1 MSNKKPARQ
10 DPRRNVP
17 AEPIDAVPDIL
28 ARRPDAKPARS
39 REWDKKRTKATFDL
53 PPELVDE
60 LKQVAAD
67 LAAEY
72 PGASVRV
79 SDVAKKLLEAGLAEY
94 RAGRL
99 RFEVKPSRLRLE

>member
-1 MSNKKPARQ
+1 MSSKKPTRQ
-10 DPRRNVP
+10 SPTRNIP
-17 AEPIDAVPDIL
+17 EEPIDAIPDVL
-28 ARRPDAKPARS
+28 ARRPEKPTRS

-67 LAAEY
+67 LAEEY